1 MRSGLR
7 KEIKYIIPKI
17 EFLRLKKHLE
27 ALMRKDSHCS
37 DGSYMVRSQYY
48 DSLRDQDL
56 RDNVDGNMEKRKI
69 RLRTYTLDAS
79 KIKLEYKCKSNSEGT
94 KYAIWISREEAA
106 MMESGKYG
114 FLLDHEE
121 ELAKI
126 LYVKMMQGAYRAK
139 TIIQYNRMAYIH
151 HVCNFRITFDTDLKS
166 TLNPHGLFSK
176 ELSFVP
182 LIEGDRGIMEVKYNE
197 FLPSVFKGL
206 LQEIDALQEASS
218 KYSMSRRY
226 V

>member
-7 KEIKYIIPKI
+7 KEIKYIIPRM

-27 ALMRKDSHCS
+27 ALMRKDNHCI

-48 DSLRDQDL
+48 DSLRDHDL

-79 KIKLEYKCKSNSEGT
+79 QIKLEYKCKSNSEGR
-94 KYAIWISREEAA
+94 KYTIWISRDEAS
-106 MMESGKYG
+106 MMENGQYS
-114 FLLDHEE
+114 FLLDREE
-121 ELAKI
+121 DLAKI
-126 LYVKMMQGAYRAK
+126 LYVKMMQGGYRAK
-139 TIIQYNRMAYIH
+139 TIIQYNRVAYIH
-151 HVCNFRITFDTDLKS
+151 HVSDFRITFDTDLKS
-166 TLNPHGLFSK
+166 TLSPYGLFSK

-182 LIEGDRGIMEVKYNE
+182 LIEDKRGIMEVKYND
-197 FLPSVFKGL
+197 FVPSVFKGI